1 MKYRLEDFHYDLP
14 KELIAQYPLK
24 ERDACR
30 LMVID
35 RKHNEITHHK
45 FVDLLDFLKPKDCLV
60 LNNTQ
65 VFPARLFGQKD
76 RTGAQVEVFLLRNL
90 EGNLWEVL
98 VNPARKVRIGNKI
111 VFDDDLICDV
121 VDNTLSGG
129 RIVEFSSNGNIYHIL
144 DKIGKVPL
152 PPYIKRSP
160 EEIDKEYYQTV
171 YAQKPGAVAAPTAGL
186 HFTNKLLD
194 RIKQDGVN
202 IAQIT
207 LHIGL
212 GTFRPVQVDDIS
224 RHRMDSEYY
233 EVESESA
240 KLINQTKEIGGS
252 IFAIGTTTVRVLETL
267 ADNHGYIRPARGWTD
282 KFIYPPYDFKITHK
296 LITNF
301 HLPGSTLLML
311 VSAFSSLDIIK
322 KAYNEAI
329 SKKYQFYSY
338 GDAMLI
344 I

>member
-14 KELIAQYPLK
+14 IELIAQYPIK

-152 PPYIKRSP
+152 PPYIKRNP

-186 HFTNKLLD
+186 HFTNKLLEK
-194 RIKQDGVN
+194 IKKDGVN

-212 GTFRPVQVDDIS
+212 GTFRPVQVDDVS

-233 EVESESA
+233 EVEPESA
-240 KLINQTKEIGGS
+240 RLINQTKEIGGS
-252 IFAIGTTTVRVLETL
+252 IFAVGTTTVRVLETL
-267 ADNHGYIRPARGWTD
+267 ADNHGHIRPARGWTD
-282 KFIYPPYDFKITHK
+282 KFIYPPYDFKIINR

-329 SKKYQFYSY
+329 NKKYQFYSY

>member
-1 MKYRLEDFHYDLP
+1 MKYHLEDFHYNLP

-35 RKHNEITHHK
+35 RKNNKITHHQ
-45 FVDLLDFLKPKDCLV
+45 FVDLLNFLKPKDCLV
-60 LNNTQ
+60 LNDTQ

-111 VFDDDLICDV
+111 VFDDNLICDV

-152 PPYIKRSP
+152 PPYIKRNP

-186 HFTNKLLD
+186 HFTSNLLKK
-194 RIKQDGVN
+194 IKQDGVN

-233 EVESESA
+233 EVEHESA
-240 KLINQTKEIGGS
+240 RIINQTKENGGS
-252 IFAIGTTTVRVLETL
+252 ILAIGTTTVRVLETL

-282 KFIYPPYDFKITHK
+282 KFIYPPYEFKIIHK

-329 SKKYQFYSY
+329 NEKYQFYSY

-344 I
+344 V